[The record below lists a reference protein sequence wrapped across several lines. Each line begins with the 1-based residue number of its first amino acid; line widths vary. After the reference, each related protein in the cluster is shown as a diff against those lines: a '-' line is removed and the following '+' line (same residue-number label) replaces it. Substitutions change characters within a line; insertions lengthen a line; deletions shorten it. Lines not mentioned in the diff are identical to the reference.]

1 MAVLPA
7 QVSDGEPVAHNV
19 CDWSVI
25 EPPAPTDYTSTSQ
38 QLTFSATNTRED
50 VAIPIT
56 DDNIDEAIE
65 QFLGRLTLV
74 TSGVSVQLSPQQTE
88 VRIID
93 DDGNLMLL
101 ITAKS
106 CLSCK
111 EMFD

>member
-25 EPPAPTDYTSTSQ
+25 EPPDPTDYTSTTQ
-38 QLTFSATNTRED
+38 LLTFSATNTRED
-50 VAIPIT
+50 VTIPIT

-65 QFLGRLTLV
+65 QFLGSLTLV

-93 DDGNLMLL
+93 DDGNLMSL

-106 CLSCK
+106 CVSCK